1 MSIPQPDRRKN
12 LIKGAI
18 LSLLLITSPFLFY
31 VYKFAPADQTNWDT
45 FLGTLESG
53 SFSNVQSLLHALFTK
68 ITFVLLTGIWFLI
81 SKNWWR
87 FAILVPFTMF
97 LFQLSGVISYKIKYM
112 DEYDFWDSLP
122 FILPIVFLV
131 IYISY
136 RLSVRSPKSSLDD
149 EANEEVRNM
158 FSDKL

>member
-1 MSIPQPDRRKN
+1 MNIPQQDRRKN
-12 LIKGAI
+12 LIKGGV
-18 LSLLLITSPFLFY
+18 LSLILITSPFLFY
-31 VYKFAPADQTNWDT
+31 VYKFAPADQTHWDT
-45 FLGTLESG
+45 FFGTIESG

-68 ITFVLLTGIWFLI
+68 ITFVLITGIWFLT

-97 LFQLSGVISYKIKYM
+97 LFQLSGVISYKVKYM

-131 IYISY
+131 VYISY
-136 RLSVRSPKSSLDD
+136 RLSVRKPKSTLDE
-149 EANEEVRNM
+149 EAKEEVRNM
-158 FSDKL
+158 FSDEL